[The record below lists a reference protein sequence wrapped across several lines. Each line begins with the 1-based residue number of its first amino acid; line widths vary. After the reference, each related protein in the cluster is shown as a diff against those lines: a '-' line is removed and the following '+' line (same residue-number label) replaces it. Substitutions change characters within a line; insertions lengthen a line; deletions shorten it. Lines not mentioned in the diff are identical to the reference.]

1 MPTIIY
7 GPLGEH
13 AHGPNEYVNVDSL
26 EKQANMYL
34 GLINNHLGR
43 RGEQ

>member
-13 AHGPNEYVNVDSL
+13 AHGPNEYVDVAFF

-34 GLINNHLGR
+34 GLINNHLGG
-43 RGEQ
+43 RG